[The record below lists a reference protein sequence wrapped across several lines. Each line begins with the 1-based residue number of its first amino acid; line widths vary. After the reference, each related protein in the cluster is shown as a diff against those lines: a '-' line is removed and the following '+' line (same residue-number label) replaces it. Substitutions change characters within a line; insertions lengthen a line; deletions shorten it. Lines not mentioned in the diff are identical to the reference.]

1 VRKPARYFNKA
12 RLAKP
17 SSLREP
23 FSPTGNVISLKEY
36 RVKFPFLFLLSII
49 SLHCY
54 GISDIEVKSWKA
66 DLVFYSQKLPEKHID
81 LFHTISKQSF
91 NEEVRLLKSSLTS
104 LTNNQVLVELMKLTH
119 KIGDG
124 HTSFPLWGAN
134 LHSFPM
140 QLKMLKGK
148 LYVIKT
154 TKNFK
159 HLLGAKL
166 EAINGINTEEIYRLF
181 SQLTPFSE
189 NKYSTQVRAAQY
201 IPKAELLNGLGII
214 NDKFQARFTFTIG
227 KELFEQ
233 QLEPYSSNKYTASLN
248 YQNNSIFSIEEKL
261 NENLW
266 FGSLSDKK
274 VVYFKFRRYTS
285 ISKMESLGEDLL
297 SFINENKS
305 EKLIIDLRDNYGG
318 DFFVGLKLAQLLVL
332 ADSIDWKSGVYV
344 LIDNVTF
351 SAAMSNAAQ
360 FSQLLNAK
368 LIGEPTGAKPSGY
381 QDMGQFILP
390 NSNLE
395 VTYSKRLYHF
405 TSESKDALYPD
416 VNIGVSIDDYISKKD
431 PQLKW
436 ILNDIGLN

>member
-1 VRKPARYFNKA
+1 M
-12 RLAKP
+12 
-17 SSLREP
+17 
-23 FSPTGNVISLKEY
+23 
-36 RVKFPFLFLLSII
+36 I

-54 GISDIEVKSWKA
+54 GVNDVEVKNWKA
-66 DLVFYSQKLPEKHID
+66 DLEFYAKEMPEKHID
-81 LFHTISKQSF
+81 LYHTISKQSF
-91 NEEVRLLKSSLTS
+91 NEEVTQLKSSLPS
-104 LTNNQVLVELMKLTH
+104 LTKNQLLIELMKLTH
-119 KIGDG
+119 KIEDG

-134 LHSFPM
+134 LKSFPI
-140 QLKMLKGK
+140 QLKMLKGD
-148 LYVIKT
+148 LYVIKA
-154 TKNFK
+154 TKDFK

-166 EAINGINTEEIYRLF
+166 DKINDMNAEEIYRLF
-181 SQLTPFSE
+181 AQITPFSE

-214 NDKFQARFTFTIG
+214 NDTFQARFKFTIG
-227 KELFEQ
+227 KELIEQ
-233 QLEPYSSNKYTASLN
+233 QLEPSHSNEYTAELT
-248 YQNNSIFSIEEKL
+248 YLNNSIFSIEEKL

-266 FGSLSDKK
+266 FGSLNDKK

-297 SFINENKS
+297 SFINKNKS
-305 EKLIIDLRDNYGG
+305 KKLIIDLRDNYGG

-360 FSQLLNAK
+360 FSQLLNAQ

-381 QDMGQFILP
+381 QDMGQFTLP

-405 TSESKDALYPD
+405 TSDLKDALYPD
-416 VNIGVSIDDYISKKD
+416 INIEVSIDDYISNKD

>member
-1 VRKPARYFNKA
+1 M
-12 RLAKP
+12 
-17 SSLREP
+17 
-23 FSPTGNVISLKEY
+23 
-36 RVKFPFLFLLSII
+36 I
-49 SLHCY
+49 SLHCF
-54 GISDIEVKSWKA
+54 GITDLEVKSWQD
-66 DLVFYSQKLPEKHID
+66 DLEFYSQHLSEKHID
-81 LFHTISKQSF
+81 LYHTISKQNF
-91 NEEVRLLKSSLTS
+91 NKDISQLKSSLSS
-104 LTNNQVLVELMKLTH
+104 LTKNQLLVELMKLTH

-124 HTSFPLWGAN
+124 HTSFPLWGAK
-134 LHSFPM
+134 LKSFPI
-140 QLKMLKGK
+140 QLKMIMGK
-148 LYVIKT
+148 LYVIKA
-154 TKNFK
+154 TKDFK
-159 HLLGAKL
+159 HLLGARL
-166 EAINGINTEEIYRLF
+166 EKINNKNADEIYRSF

-189 NKYSTQVRAAQY
+189 NQYSTQVRAAQY

-214 NDKFQARFTFTIG
+214 NDTFQARFTFIIG
-227 KELFEQ
+227 KELIEQ
-233 QLEPYSSNKYTASLN
+233 QLTPSYSNEYTAELSYL
-248 YQNNSIFSIEEKL
+248 NNSMFSIEEKL
-261 NENLW
+261 NEDLW
-266 FGSLSDKK
+266 FGSLNDKK

-297 SFINENKS
+297 SFIKKNKS
-305 EKLIIDLRDNYGG
+305 KKLIIDLRDNYGG

-344 LIDNVTF
+344 LIDNATF

-381 QDMGQFILP
+381 QDMGQFVLP

-405 TSESKDALYPD
+405 TSDIKDALYPD
-416 VNIGVSIDDYISKKD
+416 INIGVSIDDYISKQD

>member
-1 VRKPARYFNKA
+1 M
-12 RLAKP
+12 
-17 SSLREP
+17 
-23 FSPTGNVISLKEY
+23 
-36 RVKFPFLFLLSII
+36 KFYLSFLLSII
-49 SLHCY
+49 SIQCFGLT
-54 GISDIEVKSWKA
+54 DLEVKSWKN
-66 DLVFYSQKLPEKHID
+66 DIEFYYQNMPKKHID
-81 LFHTISKQSF
+81 LYHTISQREF
-91 NEEVRLLKSSLTS
+91 HTEITQLKSKLSTLTK
-104 LTNNQVLVELMKLTH
+104 NQLLVELMKLTH

-134 LHSFPM
+134 LKSFPI

-154 TKNFK
+154 TDNFK
-159 HLLGAKL
+159 HLLGSKL
-166 EAINGINTEEIYRLF
+166 ERINGINIEKIYHLF

-189 NKYSTQVRAAQY
+189 NDYSTQVKVAQY
-201 IPKAELLNGLGII
+201 IPKAELLNGLGVI
-214 NDKFQARFTFTIG
+214 NDVLQARFTFKVG
-227 KELFEQ
+227 EKQLEQ
-233 QLEPYSSNKYTASLN
+233 QFESQNSNEYSAHLE
-248 YQNNSIFSIEEKL
+248 YQNNAVFSIEEKL
-261 NENLW
+261 NDNLW
-266 FGSLSDKK
+266 FGSLNNKK

-285 ISKMESLGEDLL
+285 MSKMESLGDDLL

-318 DFFVGLKLAQLLVL
+318 DYFVGLKLAQFLVL

-390 NSNLE
+390 NSNLD

-405 TSESKDALYPD
+405 TSDHKDALYPN
-416 VNIGVSIDDYISKKD
+416 VHIEVSIDDYISKND

-436 ILNDIGLN
+436 ILNDIGLH

>member
-1 VRKPARYFNKA
+1 M
-12 RLAKP
+12 
-17 SSLREP
+17 
-23 FSPTGNVISLKEY
+23 T
-36 RVKFPFLFLLSII
+36 

-54 GISDIEVKSWKA
+54 GVNDVEIENWKA
-66 DLVFYSQKLPEKHID
+66 DLEFYSKNMSEKHID
-81 LFHTISKQSF
+81 LYHTISRQSF
-91 NEEVRLLKSSLTS
+91 NEEVTQLKGSLSSLKK
-104 LTNNQVLVELMKLTH
+104 NQLLIELMRLTH

-124 HTSFPLWGAN
+124 HTSIPLWGAN
-134 LHSFPM
+134 LKSYPI
-140 QLKMLKGK
+140 QLNMLNGE

-154 TKNFK
+154 TKEFK

-166 EAINGINTEEIYRLF
+166 ERINDINAEEIYRLF

-201 IPKAELLNGLGII
+201 IPKAELLNGVGII
-214 NDKFQARFTFTIG
+214 NDTFQARFIFTLD
-227 KELFEQ
+227 KELIEQ
-233 QLEPYSSNKYTASLN
+233 QLEPSYKNEYTAELT
-248 YQNNSIFSIEEKL
+248 YQNNSIFSISEKL
-261 NENLW
+261 NDNLW
-266 FGSLSDKK
+266 FGSLNDKK

-297 SFINENKS
+297 SFINKNNS
-305 EKLIIDLRDNYGG
+305 NKLIIDLRDNYGG

-344 LIDNVTF
+344 LIDNATF

-368 LIGEPTGAKPSGY
+368 LIGAPTGAKPSGY

-405 TSESKDALYPD
+405 TRDYKDALYPN
-416 VNIGVSIDDYISKKD
+416 VHIEVSIDDYISKND

-436 ILNDIGLN
+436 ILNDIGLH

>member
-1 VRKPARYFNKA
+1 MK
-12 RLAKP
+12 L
-17 SSLREP
+17 SL
-23 FSPTGNVISLKEY
+23 SI
-36 RVKFPFLFLLSII
+36 LLSMI
-49 SLHCY
+49 SLHCF
-54 GISDIEVKSWKA
+54 GITDLEVKSWQD
-66 DLVFYSQKLPEKHID
+66 DLEFYSQHLSEKHID
-81 LFHTISKQSF
+81 LYHTISKQNF
-91 NEEVRLLKSSLTS
+91 NKDISQLKSSLSS
-104 LTNNQVLVELMKLTH
+104 LTKNQLLVELMKLTH

-124 HTSFPLWGAN
+124 HTSFPLWGAK
-134 LHSFPM
+134 LKSFPI
-140 QLKMLKGK
+140 QLKMIMGK
-148 LYVIKT
+148 LYVIKA
-154 TKNFK
+154 TKDFK
-159 HLLGAKL
+159 HLLGARL
-166 EAINGINTEEIYRLF
+166 EKINNKNADEIYRSF

-189 NKYSTQVRAAQY
+189 NQYSTQVRAAQY

-214 NDKFQARFTFTIG
+214 NDTFQARFTFIIG
-227 KELFEQ
+227 KELIEQ
-233 QLEPYSSNKYTASLN
+233 QLTPSYSNEYTAELSYL
-248 YQNNSIFSIEEKL
+248 NNSMFSIEEKL
-261 NENLW
+261 NEDLW
-266 FGSLSDKK
+266 FGSLNDKK

-297 SFINENKS
+297 SFIKKNKS
-305 EKLIIDLRDNYGG
+305 KKLIIDLRDNYGG

-344 LIDNVTF
+344 LIDNATF

-381 QDMGQFILP
+381 QDMGQFVLP

-405 TSESKDALYPD
+405 TSDIKDALYPD
-416 VNIGVSIDDYISKKD
+416 INIGVSIDDYISKQD

>member
-1 VRKPARYFNKA
+1 M
-12 RLAKP
+12 
-17 SSLREP
+17 
-23 FSPTGNVISLKEY
+23 
-36 RVKFPFLFLLSII
+36 I

-54 GISDIEVKSWKA
+54 GVNDVEIKKWKA
-66 DLVFYSQKLPEKHID
+66 DLEFYSKNMSEKHID
-81 LFHTISKQSF
+81 LYHTISKQIF
-91 NEEVRLLKSSLTS
+91 NEEVTQLKNSLPSLTK
-104 LTNNQVLVELMKLTH
+104 NQLLIELMKLTH
-119 KIGDG
+119 RIGDG

-134 LHSFPM
+134 LKSFPI
-140 QLKMLKGK
+140 QLKVLKGE

-154 TKNFK
+154 TKDFK

-166 EAINGINTEEIYRLF
+166 DKINDMNVEEIYRLF

-214 NDKFQARFTFTIG
+214 NDTFQARFIFTIG
-227 KELFEQ
+227 KERIEQ
-233 QLEPYSSNKYTASLN
+233 QLEPSHSNEYTAELT
-248 YQNNSIFSIEEKL
+248 YLNNSKFSIEEKL

-266 FGSLSDKK
+266 FGSLNDKK

-297 SFINENKS
+297 SFINKNKS
-305 EKLIIDLRDNYGG
+305 KKLIIDLRDNYGG

-332 ADSIDWKSGVYV
+332 ADSIDWKLGVYV

-360 FSQLLNAK
+360 FSQLLNAQ

-405 TSESKDALYPD
+405 TSDLKDALYPD
-416 VNIGVSIDDYISKKD
+416 INIEVSIDDYISNKD
-431 PQLKW
+431 PQLQW

>member
-1 VRKPARYFNKA
+1 M
-12 RLAKP
+12 RL
-17 SSLREP
+17 SL
-23 FSPTGNVISLKEY
+23 SILLSMISLY
-36 RVKFPFLFLLSII
+36 CF
-49 SLHCY
+49 
-54 GISDIEVKSWKA
+54 GITDLEVESWQE
-66 DLVFYSQKLPEKHID
+66 DLEFYSRNLSEKHID
-81 LFHTISKQSF
+81 LYHTISRQSF
-91 NEEVRLLKSSLTS
+91 NEEVTQLKGSLSSLTK
-104 LTNNQVLVELMKLTH
+104 NQLLIELMRLTH

-134 LHSFPM
+134 LKSFPI
-140 QLKMLKGK
+140 QLKVLNGE

-154 TKNFK
+154 TKDSK

-166 EAINGINTEEIYRLF
+166 EKINDMNAEEIYRLF

-214 NDKFQARFTFTIG
+214 NDTFQARFTFTIG
-227 KELFEQ
+227 KELIEQ
-233 QLEPYSSNKYTASLN
+233 QLEPSHSNEYTAELT
-248 YQNNSIFSIEEKL
+248 YLNNSIFSIEEKL

-266 FGSLSDKK
+266 FGSLNDNK

-297 SFINENKS
+297 SFINKNKS
-305 EKLIIDLRDNYGG
+305 KKLIIDLRDNYGG
-318 DFFVGLKLAQLLVL
+318 DFFVGLKLTQLLVL

-344 LIDNVTF
+344 LIDNTTF

-360 FSQLLNAK
+360 FSQLLNAT
-368 LIGEPTGAKPSGY
+368 LVGEPTGAKPSGY

-395 VTYSKRLYHF
+395 VTYSKRMYHF
-405 TSESKDALYPD
+405 TRDNKDALYPN
-416 VNIGVSIDDYISKKD
+416 VHIEVSIDDYISKND
-431 PQLKW
+431 RQLKW
-436 ILNDIGLN
+436 ILSDIGLQ